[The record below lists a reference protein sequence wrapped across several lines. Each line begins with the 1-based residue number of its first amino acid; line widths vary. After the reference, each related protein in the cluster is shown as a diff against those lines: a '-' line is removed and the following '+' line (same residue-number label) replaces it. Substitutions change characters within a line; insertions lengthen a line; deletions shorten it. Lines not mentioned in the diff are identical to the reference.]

1 MYNIYILMAKKKNI
15 VFPKTVR
22 ILEEMG
28 ENIKLARLRR
38 RYSAEQ
44 VSERADISRTTLTSI
59 EKGAD
64 TVSIGSYI
72 NVLRVL
78 GMEKD
83 FLNLAKDDVLGRKL
97 QDLDI
102 LTKKRAPKR

>member
-1 MYNIYILMAKKKNI
+1 MAKKKNI